1 MALDPGLALI
11 PAGNLSNDLDFFLQ
25 TAFTNISAH
34 VAIAPHQE
42 SPASPIH
49 SLYNIPMLS
58 SELLTRANVIM
69 APIGV
74 FISAL
79 KWRLDSDT
87 DAAATFPPE
96 LYKALLD
103 EDNMLVSTA
112 VAPSIHAHNISQTP
126 GFRFLGS
133 LRNAM
138 VHGLLPSPL
147 TDILPLD
154 TSSADVQSFLNSLH
168 QCPCL
173 YSGISFFAQPL
184 PNPLSQTE
192 ERRSTWRRHERIGLA
207 SHPYRSINSSRR
219 IAPMPFSLA
228 PDSEPASSTS
238 FTGLPTA
245 LVVPV
250 SAALRGNTVAEV
262 CDGLGIKLSSV
273 RFKQYRGACAPSF
286 QAIQLCLRVERLLH
300 SLGYCSGKG
309 GLDTQLYAYENGH
322 EQSFAAI
329 LTELGWCHTEYQ
341 KKINLFYWA
350 QNAVDINN
358 WRQLDTS
365 PPLSRP
371 ITNSYSL

>member
-34 VAIAPHQE
+34 IAIAPHQE

-69 APIGV
+69 APIGA

-79 KWRLDSDT
+79 KWRLDSDA

-96 LYKALLD
+96 LHKALLD
-103 EDNMLVSTA
+103 KDNTLVSTA
-112 VAPSIHAHNISQTP
+112 IAPSIHAHNISQTP
-126 GFRFLGS
+126 GFWFLGS
-133 LRNAM
+133 LHNAM

-154 TSSADVQSFLNSLH
+154 TSSADVQSFLNSYEHAPFTSTLLH
-168 QCPCL
+168 SL
-173 YSGISFFAQPL
+173 HFFVVFINAPVYIAAFPSLLNPL

-192 ERRSTWRRHERIGLA
+192 ERRSTWHQHERIGLT
-207 SHPYRSINSSRR
+207 SHPYRSINSSQC
-219 IAPMPFSLA
+219 
-228 PDSEPASSTS
+228 
-238 FTGLPTA
+238 LPTA
-245 LVVPV
+245 LVAPV
-250 SAALRGNTVAEV
+250 FAALCGNTVAEV
-262 CDGLGIKLSSV
+262 CNGLGIELSSIQ
-273 RFKQYRGACAPSF
+273 FKQYRGACAPSF

-350 QNAVDINN
+350 QNAVDNNN
-358 WRQLDTS
+358 WRQWTHLH
-365 PPLSRP
+365 PSRDQSQ
-371 ITNSYSL
+371 ISYSL